1 MSLEIEE
8 GIKSTDVAKIKTG
21 RGLAKIHVYNRARSA
36 QQSVSEL
43 VGDDGNFLLEEYEDD
58 IVKEHYRKLGVA
70 YNQFQGLHERYLKY
84 REKKSDPEDEKLA
97 LENEESY
104 AQDVKKNS
112 QNLCGPILF

>member
-21 RGLAKIHVYNRARSA
+21 RGLAKIRVYNRARSA

-43 VGDDGNFLLEEYEDD
+43 VGDYGNFLLEEYEDD

-104 AQDVKKNS
+104 AQDVAKE
-112 QNLCGPILF
+112 F